1 MTMVADMDL
10 ESCLYGRCMCC
21 PATSLLPFL
30 NLARRFAFA
39 GIGIERGPEGVGK
52 KGVREDDV

>member
-1 MTMVADMDL
+1 MADACVVL
-10 ESCLYGRCMCC
+10 PLPCCLSSTSC
-21 PATSLLPFL
+21 
-30 NLARRFAFA
+30 RFAFA